1 MRLIRGGNSFQM
13 EFTPME
19 KGYKGGG
26 GGGGGGSKIAPG
38 RRGSQICTLLMKALV
53 IL

>member
-26 GGGGGGSKIAPG
+26 GGGGGAVKLHPEGGGVKFAP
-38 RRGSQICTLLMKALV
+38 C
-53 IL
+53 